1 MLVSSITGNYIKPI
15 EVFVEINPQPT
26 KICWQHFDGQS
37 SPVTISALNRS
48 QVASQT
54 VKVEGVGKAD
64 LSLLID
70 FRSIF
75 VVNCDNDWSTWTEIY
90 N

>member
-26 KICWQHFDGQS
+26 KICWQHFDNLGPKQ
-37 SPVTISALNRS
+37 VTL
-48 QVASQT
+48 VSQT

-64 LSLLID
+64 LSLLSD

-75 VVNCDNDWSTWTEIY
+75 VVNCYNDWSTWTEIY